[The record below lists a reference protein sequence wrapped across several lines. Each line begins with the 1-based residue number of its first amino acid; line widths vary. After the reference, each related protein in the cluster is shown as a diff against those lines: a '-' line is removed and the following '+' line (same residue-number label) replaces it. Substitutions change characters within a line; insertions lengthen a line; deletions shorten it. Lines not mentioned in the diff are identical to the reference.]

1 MQPAADRGADALAS
15 SGDQHD
21 LALHAAAPGIH
32 VRLDLNLAHRSCRRT
47 RQSSPCA
54 PVSIVTDL
62 PEPDTAARAHSERV
76 TAHIRSVIASSGHRI
91 PFSRYMDLALYAP
104 GLGYYAAGAT
114 KLGAAG
120 DFVTAPE
127 MTPLFATALASQV
140 AAILD
145 ATERREIVELG
156 GGSGRLAADL
166 LLALAARDA
175 LPSRY
180 AILEVSPDLA
190 SRQRE
195 TLERLAPAQRGRVTW
210 IDALPGSIDGA
221 LIANEVLDAVPC
233 ALIARREGRWHER
246 GVGWTAAPSAAGDD
260 ARGAFAW
267 IDAPADDRFAALA
280 TTRFPS
286 DIDYESEINAAAEAL
301 VEDIG
306 RRMTGGA
313 ALFIDYGFPAAEY
326 YHPQRSQG
334 TLMCHYRHRAHGDP
348 FAWPGL
354 TDITAHVDFTAM
366 AEAGER
372 AGLEVAGYTALAP
385 FLIGCGILDGLAATG
400 APESPPYLRAA
411 SSVQKL
417 LAPSEMGEL
426 FKVLAL
432 ARSST
437 IAWPGFGIVDRRHR
451 L

>member
-1 MQPAADRGADALAS
+1 MGRAL
-15 SGDQHD
+15 
-21 LALHAAAPGIH
+21 
-32 VRLDLNLAHRSCRRT
+32 RST
-47 RQSSPCA
+47 
-54 PVSIVTDL
+54 VSDL
-62 PEPDTAARAHSERV
+62 PEPDAAARDHSERV
-76 TAHIRSVIASSGHRI
+76 TAHIRAAIASSGERI
-91 PFSRYMDLALYAP
+91 AFSRYMELALYAP
-104 GLGYYAAGAT
+104 RLGYYSAGAT

-127 MTPLFATALASQV
+127 MTPLFATALAAQV
-140 AAILD
+140 GAILD

-156 GGSGRLAADL
+156 GGSGRLAAGL
-166 LLALAARDA
+166 LQALAERDA

-190 SRQRE
+190 ARQRE
-195 TLERLAPAQRGRVTW
+195 TLDRLDPTLRERVIW
-210 IDALPGSIDGA
+210 IGALPEAIDGA
-221 LIANEVLDAVPC
+221 VIANEVLDAVPC
-233 ALIARREGRWHER
+233 ELVARRRGEWRER
-246 GVGWTAAPSAAGDD
+246 GVGWKAAPKASGDG
-260 ARGAFAW
+260 ACGAFDW
-267 IDAPADDRFAALA
+267 SDAPADARLAALA
-280 TTRFPS
+280 AARFPPGV
-286 DIDYESEINAAAEAL
+286 DYESEINALAEAL

-326 YHPQRSQG
+326 YHPQRSEG

-354 TDITAHVDFTAM
+354 CDITAHVDFTAM

-372 AGLEVAGYTALAP
+372 AGLAVAGYTALAP
-385 FLIGCGILDGLAATG
+385 FLIGCRILDALAMAG
-400 APESPPYLRAA
+400 APESAAYVRAA
-411 SSVQKL
+411 ASVQKL

-432 ARSST
+432 ARSDA